1 MLHRM
6 VRPAF
11 LTLLIV
17 AGIASAGFL
26 WFTEQRIATIR
37 QQAAA
42 TETHADAL
50 VGGLSDLTT
59 ALQAYVAPG
68 QNITEWS
75 KRAAA
80 LLAQLTNDVSAL
92 GAAAAATEAL
102 AVVGPGIES
111 LTRLDARVREYLR
124 SGDDLMA
131 ADLAFTEARDTTGAM
146 VSALRDWRAR
156 RDAAVVTHV
165 RSAQVQQAAALGGVL
180 LAWVLSLVVVSWGRG
195 SALAGTVQAG
205 AALAGLAAVDPAV
218 VANAPVVN
226 VLALSVDRTV
236 SGGRVA
242 DVDLAIAAVACGDF
256 ARASDGVALRAAL
269 GRGAEALGAK
279 GIVVWLGVGEE
290 LFAVAS
296 HGYDERHLKRPI
308 SRDARNVTAEAWRTA
323 QPVLVSGDAV
333 PGEADGPGA
342 VVVPMVGAAGCRG
355 VVSAELL
362 PGRAANADRQALLS
376 MFAAQIVGLVGAA
389 PAPAAAPPQ
398 TDAPAEVEPAAAERA
413 S

>member
-6 VRPAF
+6 ARPVV

-17 AGIASAGFL
+17 AGIASAGVL
-26 WFTEQRIATIR
+26 WFTEQRIATVR

-42 TETHADAL
+42 MDTHAEAL
-50 VGGLSDLTT
+50 IGGLSDLSA
-59 ALQAYVAPG
+59 ALQAYVAAG

-75 KRAAA
+75 KRTTA
-80 LLAQLTNDVSAL
+80 LLTQLTGEASAL
-92 GAAAAATEAL
+92 AAAADATEAL
-102 AVVGPGIES
+102 AVVGPGIET
-111 LTRLDARVREYLR
+111 LTRLDARVRDYLR

-131 ADLAFTEARDTTGAM
+131 ADLAFTEARETTTGM

-156 RDAAVVTHV
+156 RQAAVVTAV
-165 RSAQVQQAAALGGVL
+165 RSAQVQQAAALGGVF

-195 SALAGTVQAG
+195 AAQAG
-205 AALAGLAAVDPAV
+205 ATTTAADV
-218 VANAPVVN
+218 VADAPVAD
-226 VLALSVDRTV
+226 VLALSLDRAV
-236 SGGRVA
+236 SGGRMA
-242 DVDLAIAAVACGDF
+242 GVDLAIAAVACGDF
-256 ARASDGVALRAAL
+256 ASASDGVALRSAL

-308 SRDARNVTAEAWRTA
+308 SRDAKNVTAEAWRTA
-323 QPVLVSGDAV
+323 QAVLVS
-333 PGEADGPGA
+333 GEADGPGA
-342 VVVPMVGAAGCRG
+342 VVVPMVGASGCRG

-389 PAPAAAPPQ
+389 PAPAAAEPPQ
-398 TDAPAEVEPAAAERA
+398 AEVAVAVDPAQQPAATERA

>member
-6 VRPAF
+6 ARPVV

-26 WFTEQRIATIR
+26 WFTEQRISTTR

-42 TETHADAL
+42 MDAHADAL
-50 VGGLSDLTT
+50 IGGLSDLSA

-75 KRAAA
+75 KRATA
-80 LLAQLTNDVSAL
+80 LLAQLASDASAL
-92 GAAAAATEAL
+92 GATADAADVLT
-102 AVVGPGIES
+102 VVGPGIES
-111 LTRLDARVREYLR
+111 LTRLDARVRDYLR

-131 ADLAFTEARDTTGAM
+131 ADLAFTEARDTTAGM

-156 RDAAVVTHV
+156 RQASVVTGV
-165 RSAQVQQAAALGGVL
+165 RSAQVQQAAALGGL
-180 LAWVLSLVVVSWGRG
+180 FLAWVLSLVVGSWGRG
-195 SALAGTVQAG
+195 
-205 AALAGLAAVDPAV
+205 AAQTGSTATAADV
-218 VANAPVVN
+218 VETAPVAD
-226 VLALSVDRTV
+226 VLALSLDRAV
-236 SGGRVA
+236 SAGRGA
-242 DVDLAIAAVACGDF
+242 EVDLAIAAVACGDF
-256 ARASDGVALRAAL
+256 ARAVDSVALRSAL

-290 LFAVAS
+290 LFAMAS
-296 HGYDERHLKRPI
+296 YGYDERHLKRPI
-308 SRDARNVTAEAWRTA
+308 SRDAKNVTAEAWRTA
-323 QPVLVSGDAV
+323 QAVLVAS
-333 PGEADGPGA
+333 EADGPGA

-389 PAPAAAPPQ
+389 PAQ
-398 TDAPAEVEPAAAERA
+398 SAAEQA

>member
-6 VRPAF
+6 ARPVV
-11 LTLLIV
+11 LTLLLV

-26 WFTEQRIATIR
+26 LFTEQRISTTR

-42 TETHADAL
+42 MDAHADAL
-50 VGGLSDLTT
+50 IGGLSDLSA

-75 KRAAA
+75 KRATA
-80 LLAQLTNDVSAL
+80 LLAQLASDASAL
-92 GAAAAATEAL
+92 GAAADATDVL
-102 AVVGPGIES
+102 TVVGPGIES
-111 LTRLDARVREYLR
+111 LTRLDARVRDYLR

-131 ADLAFTEARDTTGAM
+131 ADLAFTEARDTTAGM

-156 RDAAVVTHV
+156 RQASVVTGV
-165 RSAQVQQAAALGGVL
+165 RSAQVQQAAALGGVF
-180 LAWVLSLVVVSWGRG
+180 LAWVLSLVVGSWGRG
-195 SALAGTVQAG
+195 
-205 AALAGLAAVDPAV
+205 AAQTGSTATAADVIET
-218 VANAPVVN
+218 APVAD
-226 VLALSVDRTV
+226 VLALSRDRAV
-236 SGGRVA
+236 SAGRVA
-242 DVDLAIAAVACGDF
+242 EVDLAIAAVACGDF
-256 ARASDGVALRAAL
+256 ARAVDSVALRSAL

-290 LFAVAS
+290 LFAMAS
-296 HGYDERHLKRPI
+296 YGYDERHLKRPI
-308 SRDARNVTAEAWRTA
+308 IRDAKNVTAEAWRTA
-323 QPVLVSGDAV
+323 QAVLVA
-333 PGEADGPGA
+333 GEADGPGA

-389 PAPAAAPPQ
+389 PAQ
-398 TDAPAEVEPAAAERA
+398 SAAEQA